1 MIPFDLVYV
10 VDDEKF
16 DRLLYK
22 RVIEK
27 SGLVGSLELYP
38 DAESALKALQDTT
51 RSPDLILLEI
61 NMPRMTG
68 FDFLD
73 AVDEQLTLSDPPT
86 SVAVLTTSENP
97 SDKSRAES
105 YKSVRRFLSKPLTK
119 GHLLELAENGPVE
132 RGDNPGNQTV
142 GTSLQ

>member
-73 AVDEQLTLSDPPT
+73 AVDEQLTLSDPGSACLIEDPDEPET
-86 SVAVLTTSENP
+86 LLVISPMVLLPSLLVGVVVTVDLISQFPVLGQAQAPAQLISV
-97 SDKSRAES
+97 
-105 YKSVRRFLSKPLTK
+105 
-119 GHLLELAENGPVE
+119 
-132 RGDNPGNQTV
+132 
-142 GTSLQ
+142 